1 MLNNNSKIYKSLVKD
16 INKIKDNNYIK
27 NELNK
32 IKEKID
38 NLYSVY
44 SDKITDDDIKI
55 IIANTYLIKL
65 RELSSKKELDYSIDE
80 IKILEEEIN
89 IYEKYF
95 KNIEEAKNYYDKD
108 EYSFASIYD
117 ANRVLKHITKKNSF
131 AIFLNT
137 TATILLLIGFIHAVV
152 NTVQNYEF
160 VYFITTMFN
169 YIIISIILYALAGIF
184 NLLHDIRKKLYT
196 LNF

>member
-184 NLLHDIRKKLYT
+184 NILHDIFIFLPT
-196 LNF
+196 LR

>member
-44 SDKITDDDIKI
+44 SDKIIDDDIKI